1 MKTGKQNITL
11 EELFREK
18 LEYAEVGP
26 DSSVRTNLLRKLEGK
41 EFLRFNKSRI
51 NIYYI
56 GGLIVTGILTVL
68 ILKANLAD
76 SEEKSPV
83 SAPRLNQVSNINSVT
98 KPAEIR
104 DGRVSEKSKT
114 TLNSELGKTV
124 TDTQLKVIEDVNPE
138 AQTRVTGAGIVRPPS
153 IIESIAGK
161 DNFVQSSPEMRK
173 LQGGFH
179 LTENLIRKSL
189 KDGCTPLRV
198 NFTNKSTTSDSC
210 QWSFGDGGFSTEKN
224 PEWIFDVEGE
234 YKVIL
239 SVYYPDGTVNISSTD
254 IVVHPKPLARFEI
267 SLADPN
273 QPSNEVRFINY
284 SSNAVKFN
292 WHFGDGKIS
301 ELFEPDY
308 KYPKSGNYNVK
319 LIAISDFGCIDSLVV
334 VNAFTGN
341 NYFINFPNAFI
352 PNIGGPTGGFYS
364 STSDEGS
371 QVFHPVFAG
380 VSDYELKIFS
390 KLGILV
396 FETNDISVG
405 WDGYFKGQLS
415 EPGVYVWKVRG
426 TFLSGE
432 SFIKMGDLTILK
444 N

>member
-1 MKTGKQNITL
+1 LKKGKQNITF

-26 DSSVRTNLLRKLEGK
+26 DSSVRTNLLRKLERK
-41 EFLRFNKSRI
+41 EFLRFNINRF

-56 GGLIVTGILTVL
+56 GGLIVTGIITIL
-68 ILKANLAD
+68 ILKATFAAR
-76 SEEKSPV
+76 EENNPLSPPV
-83 SAPRLNQVSNINSVT
+83 LNQVSNINT
-98 KPAEIR
+98 INRPAEIR
-104 DGRVSEKSKT
+104 DGRVSEKSKAV
-114 TLNSELGKTV
+114 LNTDPDITV
-124 TDTQLKVIEDVNPE
+124 ADTQLNVIEEVNSE
-138 AQTRVTGAGIVRPPS
+138 AQTRVLSTDIIRPPS

-161 DNFVQSSPEMRK
+161 GNFEQSGSEMRK
-173 LQGGFH
+173 LQGGFQ
-179 LTENLIRKSL
+179 LKENLIGKSL
-189 KDGCTPLRV
+189 RDGCTPLRV
-198 NFTNKSTTSDSC
+198 NFTNKSTISDSC
-210 QWSFGDGGFSTEKN
+210 RWSFGDGGFSTEKN
-224 PEWIFDVEGE
+224 PEWIYDVEGE

-254 IVVHPKPLARFEI
+254 IIVHPQPLARFEI
-267 SLADPN
+267 SLANPN
-273 QPSNEVRFINY
+273 QLSNELRFINY
-284 SSNAVKFN
+284 SSNAVKFK
-292 WHFGDGKIS
+292 WDFGDGNTS
-301 ELFEPDY
+301 EFFEPDY
-308 KYPKSGNYNVK
+308 RYPKSGNYNVK
-319 LIAISDFGCIDSLVV
+319 LTAISDFGCKDSLVI

-396 FETNDISVG
+396 FESNDISVG